1 MKNREIPI
9 PQLWTEEIQLL
20 TKVVSEL
27 PGRSNIVEIG
37 TAQGGGFHLIA
48 SSRRDPKNTSLHSF
62 DPYPGKALPSLV
74 KTHKNTFSHSATSSQ
89 GAKAWRLK
97 AQGRVNLL
105 IVDGSH
111 TLEAVHQD
119 YTTWRKLLSNPCE
132 VIFHDY
138 DPIGRDG
145 ASHPAVKVLCD
156 SLLSSGSETA
166 IVKGREGRYLH
177 IVLATAPPILLKH
190 LQGSFRKWI
199 TDATMIARA
208 FRSSE
213 QRSADALM
221 NQYASH
227 SRLVPQLSPLPRG
240 ISRNSD
246 LAFAIHAAS
255 TVGTIHEV
263 LLDQTQDRASVL
275 KWMEYLE
282 MFLYARSWGQNCLL
296 DTKKSP
302 IIQTCNGCVNIRALS
317 KLCADVAVLIG
328 IVERL
333 FMFLKK

>member
-1 MKNREIPI
+1 MKNHQIPI
-9 PQLWTEEIQLL
+9 PQLWTEEIRLL
-20 TKVVSEL
+20 TKVVSKL

-48 SSRRDPKNTSLHSF
+48 CSRKDPKNTSLHSF

-97 AQGRVNLL
+97 AQGTVNLL
-105 IVDGSH
+105 IIDGSH

-119 YTTWRKLLSNPCE
+119 YTAWRKLLSNPSE

-138 DPIGRDG
+138 DPIERDG

-156 SLLSSGSETA
+156 SLLSFGSETA

-177 IVLATAPPILLKH
+177 ISLAPAPPISLKH
-190 LQGSFRKWI
+190 LKESFRKWI
-199 TDATMIARA
+199 TDATLIARA

-213 QRSADALM
+213 SQSADSLM

-227 SRLVPQLSPLPRG
+227 SRLVGQASPLPRG
-240 ISRNSD
+240 INRNSD

-255 TVGTIHEV
+255 AVGTVHEV

-275 KWMEYLE
+275 KWIEYLE
-282 MFLYARSWGQNCLL
+282 MFLHARSWAQTSLV
-296 DTKKSP
+296 DAKKSP
-302 IIQTCNGCVNIRALS
+302 IIQACNRCADIDALS
-317 KLCADVAVLIG
+317 RVCADVAVLIG
-328 IVERL
+328 LVERL